1 MVHYA
6 IPAKIVDAIDL
17 MSVGPAVG
25 LSGADPTTGD
35 TSATAEMLPVT
46 PAEA

>member
-6 IPAKIVDAIDL
+6 IPAEIVDAIDL
-17 MSVGPAVG
+17 MGVGPAVG
-25 LSGADPTTGD
+25 RSGADPAASD